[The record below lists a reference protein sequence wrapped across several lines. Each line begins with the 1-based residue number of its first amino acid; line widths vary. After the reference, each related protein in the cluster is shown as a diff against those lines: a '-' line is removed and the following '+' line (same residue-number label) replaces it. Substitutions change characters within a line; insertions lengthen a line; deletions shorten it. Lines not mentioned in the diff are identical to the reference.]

1 MFLLGLNNFPVASC
15 VKSPD
20 HAAAGAVVLS
30 RQRRKGNDMI
40 GGSILGKGAFWTLVG
55 YAVALLSW
63 CWPSLVSWARQ
74 NENICECVAY

>member
-30 RQRRKGNDMI
+30 RQRRKEGNDMI
-40 GGSILGKGAFWTLVG
+40 GGSILGKGAFWALVG
-55 YAVALLSW
+55 YAVVLLS
-63 CWPSLVSWARQ
+63 
-74 NENICECVAY
+74 CVLAVLGVLGRTE

>member
-30 RQRRKGNDMI
+30 RQRRKEGNDMI
-40 GGSILGKGAFWTLVG
+40 AGSILGKVLFGLLLVM
-55 YAVALLSW
+55 
-63 CWPSLVSWARQ
+63 Q
-74 NENICECVAY
+74 